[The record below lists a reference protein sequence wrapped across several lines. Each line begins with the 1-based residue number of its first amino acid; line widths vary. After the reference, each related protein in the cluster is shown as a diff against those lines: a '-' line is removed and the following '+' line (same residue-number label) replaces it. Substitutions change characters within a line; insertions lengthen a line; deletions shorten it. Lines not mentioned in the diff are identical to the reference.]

1 MPPKSGPIAQVLIF
15 LVRVYQRTLSLD
27 HGPLKFLKPDG
38 QCRFLPSCS
47 EYAAQALAKHG
58 AMRGS
63 WLALRRVLKCHPWG
77 PFGPDPVP

>member
-1 MPPKSGPIAQVLIF
+1 MSAKIGPVAQVLIW
-15 LVRVYQRTLSLD
+15 LVRLYQRTLSLD
-27 HGPLKFLKPDG
+27 HGPFRFLKPDG

-58 AMRGS
+58 AIKGS
-63 WLALRRVLKCHPWG
+63 YLAARRVLKCHPWG